1 MAYGR
6 YFEEFTV
13 GEVLRH
19 WPGRTIN
26 EADCTWFALLTMNQ
40 HPVHSDAHY
49 AATHTQH
56 GQRLVLGPL
65 VFSIG
70 IGMTVADVSG
80 KAIANLEIEKI
91 THEAP
96 TFIGDTLYSEST
108 VLETRE
114 SKQGDRGTVTVQ
126 TRVSN
131 QRGERVMTFKRTALL
146 PKKNHGDPGRGRLPR
161 MTRAPLDGL
170 RVLAVSQFGAG
181 PFGTQLL
188 ADLGAEVIK
197 IEDPRVGGD
206 VAREVGPYAGED
218 DSLYFQAF
226 NRGKKSITL
235 DLEHPE
241 GRAVLR
247 DLARVSHAVYNN
259 LRGDLPERL
268 GVTYAAL
275 RDVNPAL
282 VCCSLSGFGRTGPRA
297 AEPAFDYL
305 IQGYAGWMSVSGEPD
320 GPPGKCGVSVVD
332 FAGGYASMA
341 ALLAGLWDAQ
351 RTGVGRDIEL
361 SLLDTAVSMLSY
373 YAIWALNRDWQPAR
387 VEDSG
392 HQSIVPAQNFPTRD
406 GFIVIFCNKEKFW
419 TSLVQA
425 MDLPEVAR
433 DPRFA
438 TFADRLAHKSVLVPI
453 LKARFAERTT
463 SEWLSRLRG
472 KVPCAPVNTIAEALA
487 DEQVAARDMIVEVK
501 HPRFGVLR
509 EVGSPVKT
517 EGAAPNL
524 SPAPALGQHTDEIL
538 RTLLQYDPAR
548 IAALRASG
556 ALGEPND

>member
-1 MAYGR
+1 
-6 YFEEFTV
+6 
-13 GEVLRH
+13 
-19 WPGRTIN
+19 
-26 EADCTWFALLTMNQ
+26 
-40 HPVHSDAHY
+40 
-49 AATHTQH
+49 
-56 GQRLVLGPL
+56 
-65 VFSIG
+65 
-70 IGMTVADVSG
+70 
-80 KAIANLEIEKI
+80 
-91 THEAP
+91 
-96 TFIGDTLYSEST
+96 
-108 VLETRE
+108 
-114 SKQGDRGTVTVQ
+114 
-126 TRVSN
+126 
-131 QRGERVMTFKRTALL
+131 
-146 PKKNHGDPGRGRLPR
+146 

-556 ALGEPND
+556 ALGEPNAKRDT

>member
-1 MAYGR
+1 
-6 YFEEFTV
+6 
-13 GEVLRH
+13 
-19 WPGRTIN
+19 
-26 EADCTWFALLTMNQ
+26 
-40 HPVHSDAHY
+40 
-49 AATHTQH
+49 
-56 GQRLVLGPL
+56 
-65 VFSIG
+65 
-70 IGMTVADVSG
+70 
-80 KAIANLEIEKI
+80 
-91 THEAP
+91 
-96 TFIGDTLYSEST
+96 
-108 VLETRE
+108 
-114 SKQGDRGTVTVQ
+114 
-126 TRVSN
+126 
-131 QRGERVMTFKRTALL
+131 
-146 PKKNHGDPGRGRLPR
+146 

-218 DSLYFQAF
+218 DSLYFQSF

-453 LKARFAERTT
+453 LKARFAECTT

-556 ALGEPND
+556 ALGEPNAKRDT